1 MADGTAINT
10 LDLFEEAYLKG
21 AGEVLEGGSPAKQ
34 ANIDAIRR
42 FGDGAGDYNP
52 LFRDEEHA
60 ARSRFGMLTAS
71 PMFIYSVGGLG
82 VRAAINGNID
92 PSRLSTLDFPANY
105 AGGVIEFHRP
115 IWRDDWITATEQ
127 VVGIDRKHSERIGPF
142 CICKALVSYH
152 NQRHELVATKETLMA
167 RI

>member
-92 PSRLSTLDFPANY
+92 QTDDHSYNIVSDPVHINDMNATLL
-105 AGGVIEFHRP
+105 R
-115 IWRDDWITATEQ
+115 Q
-127 VVGIDRKHSERIGPF
+127 MGIDHERLTYRFLG
-142 CICKALVSYH
+142 LD
-152 NQRHELVATKETLMA
+152 QRLTGVEDPKVIPQLIA
-167 RI
+167 